1 MLVAVMPADRD
12 MHHKDAGFFN
22 IADRPFSLETCL
34 IVFHGDH
41 ARKMPLSIDFL
52 CPKDTVSQLKD
63 KVIVSLDTVPEELEV
78 LVNGEV
84 VTDGTTLLD
93 AGINEQSEVSLL
105 VWYPK
110 EEGSFDDD
118 IASVEDLFPCGYIGV
133 DAGEGV
139 STLFSDGLGFQEPCE
154 DSAPVQPVPP
164 LLCGSQNEKMTAT
177 EPTPKDG
184 ARYITVNAIVFLG
197 LHGHRRS
204 CSIRIAGQ
212 QARVSDL
219 EEQVEAWLGA
229 TPDELT
235 LLLGD
240 DELQSECLL
249 ADCDM
254 GSTASISA
262 MAWYKHAV
270 NAHYCALKRSA
281 RGSDVEW
288 TCT

>member
-1 MLVAVMPADRD
+1 MLVAMMPADRD
-12 MHHKDAGFFN
+12 MHHKDAEFLN
-22 IADRPFSLETCL
+22 IADRPFSLDTCL

-41 ARKMPLSIDFL
+41 ARKLPLSIDFL
-52 CPKDTVSQLKD
+52 FPKQNMSQLKD
-63 KVIVSLDTVPEELEV
+63 KVIASLDTVPEELEV
-78 LVNGEV
+78 LVNGQV
-84 VTDGTTLLD
+84 VTDGTTLLE
-93 AGINEQSEVSLL
+93 AGINEESEVSLL

-110 EEGSFDDD
+110 EEGSFDDI
-118 IASVEDLFPCGYIGV
+118 IAFEEDLFPCCHVSV

-139 STLFSDGLGFQEPCE
+139 STLFSDGLAFQDTCE
-154 DSAPVQPVPP
+154 DYVPVQPVPP
-164 LLCGSQNEKMTAT
+164 LLCGSQKENAIAT

-240 DELQSECLL
+240 HELQSECLL

-262 MAWYKHAV
+262 MAWYKHAL
-270 NAHYCALKRSA
+270 NPHYCALKRSA
-281 RGSDVEW
+281 RGFDSES